1 MGDAMSAYPLWALR
15 LRTSPRSPH
24 FRLESAQCHTAQ
36 GLAPQLARTQLIL
49 MKMEHGDQTQPCV
62 LMLPDIW
69 REIKKFMH
77 L

>member
-1 MGDAMSAYPLWALR
+1 MGTEVKDITKIPSFQLHE
-15 LRTSPRSPH
+15 TSI
-24 FRLESAQCHTAQ
+24 RLESAQCHTAQ